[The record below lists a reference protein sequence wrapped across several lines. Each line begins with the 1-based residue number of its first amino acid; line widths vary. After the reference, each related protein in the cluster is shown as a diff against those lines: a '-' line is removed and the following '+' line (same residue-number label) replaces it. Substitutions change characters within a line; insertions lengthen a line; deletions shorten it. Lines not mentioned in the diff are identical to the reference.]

1 MRLINAAPAVLMLVL
16 SGVMV
21 VATLPLGVWNGFT
34 PGPAFF
40 PILISIFASALAVLL
55 LLGIWRGESVGT
67 NWPSRPVLATV
78 GSVYAAL
85 IAFAVLTPVLGMLP
99 SIALFL
105 VVVMVVLL
113 RQPVIGSLVAAAVT
127 TALIYIVFVRWLAL
141 PLPAAILGH

>member
-1 MRLINAAPAVLMLVL
+1 
-16 SGVMV
+16 
-21 VATLPLGVWNGFT
+21 
-34 PGPAFF
+34 
-40 PILISIFASALAVLL
+40 
-55 LLGIWRGESVGT
+55 VGT